1 LNPADLSWGEDLA
14 RKLIDAKDDGLAV
27 QAIELCGALKIT
39 ELQDALASL
48 AADKTKSETRRSAA
62 LAALPTLDSE
72 KHIDL
77 LSTVVADASE
87 PISLR
92 ERVANILGGLNRP
105 SAQNELSKVLAAAP
119 QRLAVGIAMALAG
132 SKTGAEKLL
141 EAVAAG
147 KASPRLLQEQP
158 VALRLAASKLSDWK
172 ERVAKLTQGLPPA
185 DQQIQDLL
193 KTRHERF
200 AHAKKDPVLGAK
212 AFEKHC
218 AICHILANKGAK
230 IGPQLD
236 GIGNRGLDR
245 LLEDIIDPNRN
256 VDQPF
261 RLTTLNLKNGQIVS
275 GLVLR
280 EEGEVLVLADSQG
293 KEVRVDKK
301 SIEERTVSQLSPMP
315 ANLIEQIPEADF
327 YNLMAYLL
335 LQRPEKK

>member
-1 LNPADLSWGEDLA
+1 
-14 RKLIDAKDDGLAV
+14 
-27 QAIELCGALKIT
+27 
-39 ELQDALASL
+39 
-48 AADKTKSETRRSAA
+48 
-62 LAALPTLDSE
+62 LDRE

-77 LSTVVADASE
+77 LSTVLADASE

-92 ERVANILGGLNRP
+92 ERVANILGGLNQP

-119 QRLAVGIAMALAG
+119 QRLAVVIAMGLAG

-185 DQQIQDLL
+185 DQQILNLL
-193 KTRHERF
+193 RTRHERF
-200 AHAKKDPVLGAK
+200 AQAKKDPVVGAK
-212 AFEKHC
+212 VFEKNC

-256 VDQPF
+256 VDQAF

-301 SIEERTVSQLSPMP
+301 SIDERTVSQLSPMP
-315 ANLIEQIPEADF
+315 ANLVEQIPEADF
-327 YNLMAYLL
+327 YNLMAFLL
-335 LQRPEKK
+335 EQRPAKEKNGMADR